1 MIGGKWLRCS
11 TADLERART
20 EPQPF
25 FVQALRA
32 AGSNS
37 YMARSACLNG
47 QEKAQEV
54 MCAEAKG

>member
-1 MIGGKWLRCS
+1 MGS
-11 TADLERART
+11 TN
-20 EPQPF
+20 EPALNRSRF
-25 FVQALRA
+25 FQVPLA

-37 YMARSACLNG
+37 YTARSACLNG